1 MVERVSVVATVLN
14 EAGSIGRLL
23 SSFAEQTRKPDEVI
37 VVDGGSHDGT
47 LAALESF
54 AESAP
59 FSVRVFV
66 RPRANISRG
75 RNVAISEAAGPLI
88 AATDAGVRL
97 EPDWLERLV
106 APFALEPAPDV
117 VSGFFV
123 PEHENLFELVLGA
136 VTLPR
141 LDEVDPER
149 FYPSSRS
156 VAFRRVAWESVGG
169 YPEWLDYC
177 EDLLFDFALQDAGYR
192 FHFAPDARVHFRPRG
207 TLKSY
212 LKQYYRYARGDGK
225 ADFWRYRHLLRY
237 AMYLVG
243 FPLAVVLVTWHPL
256 GWVALAGVLATLAVS
271 PVKRVWPKVQSL
283 PLVRRIGAL
292 FLAVFLRVAGD
303 LAKMAGYPLGV
314 CWRRQHAPITD
325 WPKRQW

>member
-1 MVERVSVVATVLN
+1 MAERVSVVATVLN
-14 EAGSIGRLL
+14 EAASISRLL
-23 SSFAEQTRKPDEVI
+23 RSFAEQTRPPDEVI
-37 VVDGGSHDGT
+37 IVDGGSQDGT

-54 AESAP
+54 TQAAAFP
-59 FSVRVFV
+59 VRVLV
-66 RPRANISRG
+66 RPGANISRG
-75 RNVAISEAAGPLI
+75 RNIAISEATGSLI

-106 APFALEPAPDV
+106 APFARESAPDV

-123 PEHENLFELVLGA
+123 PEHDNLFELVLGA

-141 LDEVDPER
+141 LDEVDPDR

-156 VAFRRVAWESVGG
+156 VAFRREAWERVGG

-177 EDLLFDFALQDAGYR
+177 EDLLFDFALKDAGYR
-192 FHFAPDARVHFRPRG
+192 FAFAPDARVHFRPRS
-207 TLKSY
+207 TLKAY

-237 AMYLVG
+237 ATYLVAI
-243 FPLAVVLVTWHPL
+243 PLAVILVTLHPL
-256 GWVALAGVLATLAVS
+256 GWVALTGVLVMLVAS
-271 PVKRVWPKVQSL
+271 PMKRVWPHLQSME
-283 PLVRRIGAL
+283 VGRRIAAL
-292 FLAVFLRVAGD
+292 FLAVFLRVVGD
-303 LAKMAGYPLGV
+303 LAKMLGYLVGV
-314 CWRRQHAPITD
+314 WWRRQHAPTAD